1 MGECRSALGPGRG
14 DELDPVPSCLA
25 AKSGV
30 PAPRPLARSSHE
42 ERGARV
48 LAAEARS
55 GGCGGWVLRA
65 PPTWLPRE
73 SAWAGPHVEDD
84 TLVMLQTAECAV
96 GKPTLE
102 S

>member
-1 MGECRSALGPGRG
+1 MGECCSALGPGRG
-14 DELDPVPSCLA
+14 DEFDPVPSCLA

-30 PAPRPLARSSHE
+30 RAPRPLALSSHKE
-42 ERGARV
+42 GGARV
-48 LAAEARS
+48 LAPEARS
-55 GGCGGWVLRA
+55 GGRRGLVLRE

-73 SAWAGPHVEDD
+73 GARAGPHVDD
-84 TLVMLQTAECAV
+84 DSLVMLQTPDCAV